1 MSRLSR
7 KYLKEQHPEPG
18 IAFSPKKA
26 LEGVT
31 VKMLGDERGIM
42 RCDEV
47 KGWPSWYDRLHCQI
61 IRPSVLASHIIFSC
75 FFIFKLDLFIIYF
88 LMYECP
94 QNYSVLLTYIH
105 VHAYIRVYIPE
116 LSCRG
121 F

>member
-31 VKMLGDERGIM
+31 VKMLGDERGIR

-47 KGWPSWYDRLHCQI
+47 EGWP
-61 IRPSVLASHIIFSC
+61 
-75 FFIFKLDLFIIYF
+75 
-88 LMYECP
+88 
-94 QNYSVLLTYIH
+94 
-105 VHAYIRVYIPE
+105 
-116 LSCRG
+116 
-121 F
+121 